1 VRHVTAA
8 MEADLGEMPSAE
20 AVDRV
25 RRAFSRRPAV
35 ATVGWLERAER
46 FVARLV
52 FDQRQQPML
61 AGFRGGGEAA
71 QLAYECDQAR
81 VDLRLAPPRSPGA
94 GAWRL
99 NGQIALRGDAR
110 GGGSVALV
118 PGGEAASVAEA
129 TLDERGRFRLSPA
142 AGTYD
147 LMIELEDGVVVVPD
161 LRLGD

>member
-1 VRHVTAA
+1 MRDRTFTDEDVLRYALGQLDDAGASDVEEHLAASPAARAYLARVRHVTAA

-94 GAWRL
+94 GAR
-99 NGQIALRGDAR
+99 AR
-110 GGGSVALV
+110 G
-118 PGGEAASVAEA
+118 
-129 TLDERGRFRLSPA
+129 
-142 AGTYD
+142 
-147 LMIELEDGVVVVPD
+147 
-161 LRLGD
+161 